1 MQSRFSNIKFSDN
14 LQFSCYL
21 VILQTA
27 MYQLEDIKLLHLVTV
42 FNAETKSVTKSRMHC
57 TYYWQISI

>member
-42 FNAETKSVTKSRMHC
+42 FNAD
-57 TYYWQISI
+57 